1 MSLASVRILPMEGV
15 YKERV
20 QLLDNLRAN
29 QNLNML
35 MRALFKCLLYPDRHR
50 TPTTSWGNLSQH

>member
-1 MSLASVRILPMEGV
+1 MGGEISAMSLASVRILPMEGV

-35 MRALFKCLLYPDRHR
+35 M
-50 TPTTSWGNLSQH
+50 